1 MENKPAHANCEYF
14 INVDGMSYCAV
25 KDLYSLTTK
34 KNDDMIEQDKIEES
48 ERYIAGWNEADYN
61 CKLPDPI
68 GQLVHE
74 PTMTRLSVYK
84 PISRFKRIMLRW
96 CFGLKYEKI

>member
-14 INVDGMSYCAV
+14 INVDGMPYCAV

-34 KNDDMIEQDKIEES
+34 KNDDMIGQDKIK
-48 ERYIAGWNEADYN
+48 ERERDIAGWKAAGYR
-61 CKLPDPI
+61 CTLPDPI

-74 PTMTRLSVYK
+74 PTMTTIKVYN

>member
-1 MENKPAHANCEYF
+1 
-14 INVDGMSYCAV
+14 
-25 KDLYSLTTK
+25 
-34 KNDDMIEQDKIEES
+34 MIGQDKIEEG
-48 ERYIAGWNEADYN
+48 ERYIAGWEEAGYN

-84 PISRFKRIMLRW
+84 PISRFKRIMLRIQAHHAKMVLRAEIREDMNNIANTIIKEATKCTLFW
-96 CFGLKYEKI
+96 REKGEEK

>member
-1 MENKPAHANCEYF
+1 
-14 INVDGMSYCAV
+14 MSYCAV